1 MKLRTLKRHYD
12 AQTTRLALAFAPDAD
27 GWRLADDD
35 DLRDFLCG
43 DDDDPFNRPAATCSH
58 CSGTGG
64 DPWNDGITPCEHCD
78 GEGYEWW
85 N

>member
-1 MKLRTLKRHYD
+1 MNLRTLKRQHD
-12 AQTTRLALAFAPDAD
+12 ARTTRQALQYAAFSGEFD
-27 GWRLADDD
+27 GQ
-35 DLRDFLCG
+35 DLG
-43 DDDDPFNRPAATCSH
+43 DDDDDPWNRPAATCEH

>member
-1 MKLRTLKRHYD
+1 MPDMRTIKRRQQARTLDHAR
-12 AQTTRLALAFAPDAD
+12 TWAPDRFD
-27 GWRLADDD
+27 LSDDD
-35 DLRDFLCG
+35 FD
-43 DDDDPFNRPAATCSH
+43 DDDDPWNRPAATCEH

-85 N
+85 S